1 MDISDCFWLFYAS
14 KYNNRIRHQ
23 LVFGTLIITALVA
36 YFSQFLEKKYT
47 VTTSIYTGITS
58 NTGLNDETRP
68 DWQAVN
74 NTYDNLVN
82 LTKSR
87 GTLEN
92 VSLKLLALNLMHGD
106 PEIDNLYITANNYKK
121 LIASVPEEILHLVD
135 TASLDKT
142 VNLFKEYKYSDSR
155 NYLHELFNGSSAFY
169 SYNALSSIIIRRQ
182 GNSDLIEIAYTSTDP
197 GITWNTVKLV
207 SEELKY
213 SYNNLRYQTANDIVK
228 YYEEELKKLRVQ
240 LNKQENELTDYNVKN
255 SVINYIEQTKAIAH
269 SFADFEN
276 RYEETRR
283 NYESSSSIIKNLEQY
298 MDIRTKLVKSNEEFI
313 NTLAEVSRIS
323 GKITEIETF
332 TSDEMLSK
340 DQELVKYREELRDAE
355 KKIGLI
361 TNNINSYKESKEGLA
376 IEGLVQEWLNQTLIQ
391 AKAQADLKVLNER
404 KNDFAD
410 QYKNYSP
417 IGTRINQQEREI
429 HVTEQ
434 SYLEVLHALN
444 MAKMKQKNLQLTSS
458 NLNTISDASY
468 PLFSDKGKRFLL
480 VVAAFIGSIIF
491 IIGLNLVIELLDR
504 TLRDAERARRLTG
517 MNILGAFTGR
527 NSQLKY
533 RGFVKTCNRISAAYA
548 CNRLTPYIKKGDTL
562 CINILSLEEKEGKT
576 FISRYFQESWEE
588 LGFNVKYLRVGQDI
602 PIDASLFMAEHID
615 KHIQLESRPDILI
628 VEYPSI
634 QQYGVPSHLLG
645 SSQVNLL
652 VANACRVWKNS
663 DTELVKYLRDI
674 TEGTALYLYL
684 NNATREAVEDFTGQL
699 PPQTSMRSFANRM
712 MYMGL
717 TATNTAVK

>member
-1 MDISDCFWLFYAS
+1 MDITLYISHFIY
-14 KYNNRIRHQ
+14 RIRHQ

-58 NTGLNDETRP
+58 NTGLDDETRP

-121 LIASVPEEILHLVD
+121 LIASVPEEILLLVD
-135 TASLDKT
+135 TTSLDKT

>member
-1 MDISDCFWLFYAS
+1 MDITLYISRFIY
-14 KYNNRIRHQ
+14 RIRHQ

-36 YFSQFLEKKYT
+36 YFNQFLEKKYT

-58 NTGLNDETRP
+58 NTGLDDETRP

-121 LIASVPEEILHLVD
+121 LIASVPEEILLLVD
-135 TASLDKT
+135 TTSLDKT

>member
-1 MDISDCFWLFYAS
+1 MDITLYISRFIY
-14 KYNNRIRHQ
+14 RIRHQ

-58 NTGLNDETRP
+58 NTGLDDETRP

-121 LIASVPEEILHLVD
+121 LIASVPEEILLLVD
-135 TASLDKT
+135 TTSLDKT

-548 CNRLTPYIKKGDTL
+548 CNRLTPYIKKGDKL

>member
-1 MDISDCFWLFYAS
+1 MDITLYISRFIY
-14 KYNNRIRHQ
+14 RIRHQ

-121 LIASVPEEILHLVD
+121 LIASVPEEILLLVD
-135 TASLDKT
+135 TTSLDKT

>member
-1 MDISDCFWLFYAS
+1 MDITLYISRFIY
-14 KYNNRIRHQ
+14 RIRHQ

-628 VEYPSI
+628 VEDPSI
-634 QQYGVPSHLLG
+634 QQDGVPSHLLG

>member
-1 MDISDCFWLFYAS
+1 MDITLYISRFIY
-14 KYNNRIRHQ
+14 RIRHQ

-58 NTGLNDETRP
+58 NTGLDDETRP

-121 LIASVPEEILHLVD
+121 LIASVPEEILLLVD
-135 TASLDKT
+135 TTSLDKT

-588 LGFNVKYLRVGQDI
+588 LGFNVKYLRVDQDI

>member
-1 MDISDCFWLFYAS
+1 
-14 KYNNRIRHQ
+14 
-23 LVFGTLIITALVA
+23 
-36 YFSQFLEKKYT
+36 
-47 VTTSIYTGITS
+47 
-58 NTGLNDETRP
+58 
-68 DWQAVN
+68 
-74 NTYDNLVN
+74 
-82 LTKSR
+82 
-87 GTLEN
+87 
-92 VSLKLLALNLMHGD
+92 
-106 PEIDNLYITANNYKK
+106 
-121 LIASVPEEILHLVD
+121 
-135 TASLDKT
+135 
-142 VNLFKEYKYSDSR
+142 
-155 NYLHELFNGSSAFY
+155 
-169 SYNALSSIIIRRQ
+169 
-182 GNSDLIEIAYTSTDP
+182 
-197 GITWNTVKLV
+197 
-207 SEELKY
+207 
-213 SYNNLRYQTANDIVK
+213 
-228 YYEEELKKLRVQ
+228 
-240 LNKQENELTDYNVKN
+240 
-255 SVINYIEQTKAIAH
+255 
-269 SFADFEN
+269 
-276 RYEETRR
+276 
-283 NYESSSSIIKNLEQY
+283 

-533 RGFVKTCNRISAAYA
+533 RGFVKLVTVSL
-548 CNRLTPYIKKGDTL
+548 RL
-562 CINILSLEEKEGKT
+562 
-576 FISRYFQESWEE
+576 
-588 LGFNVKYLRVGQDI
+588 
-602 PIDASLFMAEHID
+602 M
-615 KHIQLESRPDILI
+615 
-628 VEYPSI
+628 
-634 QQYGVPSHLLG
+634 
-645 SSQVNLL
+645 L
-652 VANACRVWKNS
+652 V
-663 DTELVKYLRDI
+663 
-674 TEGTALYLYL
+674 
-684 NNATREAVEDFTGQL
+684 TG
-699 PPQTSMRSFANRM
+699 
-712 MYMGL
+712 
-717 TATNTAVK
+717 

>member
-1 MDISDCFWLFYAS
+1 MDITLYISRFIY
-14 KYNNRIRHQ
+14 RIRHQ

-121 LIASVPEEILHLVD
+121 LIASVPEGILHLVD

-480 VVAAFIGSIIF
+480 VIAAFIGSIIF

>member
-1 MDISDCFWLFYAS
+1 MDITLDISRFIY
-14 KYNNRIRHQ
+14 RIRLQ

-58 NTGLNDETRP
+58 NTGLDDETRP

-121 LIASVPEEILHLVD
+121 LIASVPEEILLLVD
-135 TASLDKT
+135 TTSLDKT

>member
-1 MDISDCFWLFYAS
+1 MDITLYILRFIY
-14 KYNNRIRHQ
+14 RIRHQ

>member
-1 MDISDCFWLFYAS
+1 MDITLYISRFIY
-14 KYNNRIRHQ
+14 RIRHQ

-228 YYEEELKKLRVQ
+228 YYEEELKKRRVQ

-480 VVAAFIGSIIF
+480 VIAAFIGSIIF

-517 MNILGAFTGR
+517 INILGAFTGR

>member
-1 MDISDCFWLFYAS
+1 MDITLYISRFIY
-14 KYNNRIRHQ
+14 RIRHQ

-58 NTGLNDETRP
+58 NTGLDDETLP

-121 LIASVPEEILHLVD
+121 LIASVPEEILLLVD
-135 TASLDKT
+135 TTSLDKT

>member
-1 MDISDCFWLFYAS
+1 MDITLYISRFIY
-14 KYNNRIRHQ
+14 RIRHQ

-58 NTGLNDETRP
+58 NTGLDDETRP

-121 LIASVPEEILHLVD
+121 LIASVPEEILLLVD
-135 TASLDKT
+135 TTSLDKT

-434 SYLEVLHALN
+434 SYLKVLHALN

>member
-1 MDISDCFWLFYAS
+1 MDITLYISRFIY
-14 KYNNRIRHQ
+14 RIRHQ

-480 VVAAFIGSIIF
+480 VIAAFIGSIIF

-588 LGFNVKYLRVGQDI
+588 LDFNVKYLRVGQDI

>member
-1 MDISDCFWLFYAS
+1 MDITLYISRFIY
-14 KYNNRIRHQ
+14 RIRHQ

-480 VVAAFIGSIIF
+480 VIAAFIGSIIF

-588 LGFNVKYLRVGQDI
+588 LGFNVKYLRVSQDI

>member
-1 MDISDCFWLFYAS
+1 MDITLYISRFIY
-14 KYNNRIRHQ
+14 RIRHQ
-23 LVFGTLIITALVA
+23 LVFGALIITALVA

-480 VVAAFIGSIIF
+480 VIAAFIGSIIF

>member
-1 MDISDCFWLFYAS
+1 MDITLYISRFIY
-14 KYNNRIRHQ
+14 RIRHQ

-480 VVAAFIGSIIF
+480 VIAAFIGSIIF

-634 QQYGVPSHLLG
+634 QQYGVPSHLLR

>member
-1 MDISDCFWLFYAS
+1 M
-14 KYNNRIRHQ
+14 
-23 LVFGTLIITALVA
+23 VA

-480 VVAAFIGSIIF
+480 VIAAFIGSIIF

>member
-1 MDISDCFWLFYAS
+1 MDITLYISRFIY
-14 KYNNRIRHQ
+14 RIRHQ

-106 PEIDNLYITANNYKK
+106 PKIDNLYITANNYKK

-361 TNNINSYKESKEGLA
+361 TNNINSYKESKEGIA

>member
-1 MDISDCFWLFYAS
+1 MDITLYISRFIY
-14 KYNNRIRHQ
+14 RIRHQ

-58 NTGLNDETRP
+58 NTGLDDETRP

-121 LIASVPEEILHLVD
+121 LIASVPEEILLLVD
-135 TASLDKT
+135 TTSLDKT

-155 NYLHELFNGSSAFY
+155 NYLHKLFNGSSAFY

>member
-1 MDISDCFWLFYAS
+1 MVINTDL
-14 KYNNRIRHQ
+14 RIRHQ

-480 VVAAFIGSIIF
+480 VIAAFIGSIIF

>member
-1 MDISDCFWLFYAS
+1 MDITLYISRFIY
-14 KYNNRIRHQ
+14 RIRHQ

-36 YFSQFLEKKYT
+36 YFSQFLEKKYP

-444 MAKMKQKNLQLTSS
+444 MAKMKQKNLKLTSS

-480 VVAAFIGSIIF
+480 VIAAFIGSIIF

>member
-1 MDISDCFWLFYAS
+1 MDITLYISRFIY
-14 KYNNRIRHQ
+14 RIRHQ

-121 LIASVPEEILHLVD
+121 LIASVTEEILHLVD

>member
-1 MDISDCFWLFYAS
+1 MDITLYISRFIY
-14 KYNNRIRHQ
+14 RIRHQ

-182 GNSDLIEIAYTSTDP
+182 GDSDLIEIAYTSTDP

-480 VVAAFIGSIIF
+480 VIAAFIGSIIF

>member
-1 MDISDCFWLFYAS
+1 MDITLYISRFIY
-14 KYNNRIRHQ
+14 RIRHQ

-58 NTGLNDETRP
+58 NTGLDDETRP

-121 LIASVPEEILHLVD
+121 LIASVPEEILLLVD
-135 TASLDKT
+135 TTSLDKT

-480 VVAAFIGSIIF
+480 VIAAFIGSIIF

-517 MNILGAFTGR
+517 MNILGAFIGR

>member
-1 MDISDCFWLFYAS
+1 MDITLYISRFIY
-14 KYNNRIRHQ
+14 RIRHQ

-58 NTGLNDETRP
+58 NTGLDDETRP

-121 LIASVPEEILHLVD
+121 LIASVPEEILLLVD
-135 TASLDKT
+135 TTSLDKT

-376 IEGLVQEWLNQTLIQ
+376 IEGLVQEWLNQTLLQ

>member
-1 MDISDCFWLFYAS
+1 MDITLYISRFIY
-14 KYNNRIRHQ
+14 RIRHQ

-480 VVAAFIGSIIF
+480 VIAAFIGSIIF

-576 FISRYFQESWEE
+576 FISRYFQDSWEE

>member
-1 MDISDCFWLFYAS
+1 MDITLYISRFIY
-14 KYNNRIRHQ
+14 RIRHQ

-480 VVAAFIGSIIF
+480 VIAAFIGSIIF

-634 QQYGVPSHLLG
+634 QQYVVPSHLLG

>member
-1 MDISDCFWLFYAS
+1 MDITLYISRFIY
-14 KYNNRIRHQ
+14 RIRHQ

-480 VVAAFIGSIIF
+480 VIAAFIGSIIF

-548 CNRLTPYIKKGDTL
+548 SNRLTPYIKKGDTL

>member
-1 MDISDCFWLFYAS
+1 MDITLYISRFIY
-14 KYNNRIRHQ
+14 RIRHQ

-58 NTGLNDETRP
+58 NTGLDDETRP

-121 LIASVPEEILHLVD
+121 LIASVPEEILLLVD
-135 TASLDKT
+135 TTSLDKT

-391 AKAQADLKVLNER
+391 AKDQADLKVLNER

>member
-1 MDISDCFWLFYAS
+1 MDITLYISRFIY
-14 KYNNRIRHQ
+14 RIRHQ

-355 KKIGLI
+355 KKRGLI

-480 VVAAFIGSIIF
+480 VIAAFIGSIIF

>member
-1 MDISDCFWLFYAS
+1 MDITLYISRFIY
-14 KYNNRIRHQ
+14 RIRHQ

-58 NTGLNDETRP
+58 NTGLDDETRP

-121 LIASVPEEILHLVD
+121 LIASVPEEIFLLVD
-135 TASLDKT
+135 TTSLDKT

>member
-1 MDISDCFWLFYAS
+1 MDITLYISRFIY
-14 KYNNRIRHQ
+14 RIRHQ

-58 NTGLNDETRP
+58 NTGLDDETRP

-121 LIASVPEEILHLVD
+121 LIASVPKEILLLVD
-135 TASLDKT
+135 TTSLDKT

>member
-1 MDISDCFWLFYAS
+1 MDITLYISRFIY
-14 KYNNRIRHQ
+14 RIRHQ

-313 NTLAEVSRIS
+313 NTLAEVSSIS

-480 VVAAFIGSIIF
+480 VIAAFIGSIIF

>member
-1 MDISDCFWLFYAS
+1 MDITLYISRFIY
-14 KYNNRIRHQ
+14 RIRHQ

-429 HVTEQ
+429 HV

-480 VVAAFIGSIIF
+480 VIAAFIGSIIF

>member
-1 MDISDCFWLFYAS
+1 MDITLYISRFIY
-14 KYNNRIRHQ
+14 RIRHQ

-58 NTGLNDETRP
+58 NTGLDDETRP

-121 LIASVPEEILHLVD
+121 LIASVPEEILLLVD
-135 TASLDKT
+135 TTSLDKT

-391 AKAQADLKVLNER
+391 AKAQADLKVLNQR

-684 NNATREAVEDFTGQL
+684 NNATRAAC
-699 PPQTSMRSFANRM
+699 R
-712 MYMGL
+712 
-717 TATNTAVK
+717 

>member
-1 MDISDCFWLFYAS
+1 MDITLYISRFIY
-14 KYNNRIRHQ
+14 RIRHQ

-58 NTGLNDETRP
+58 NTGLDDETRP

-121 LIASVPEEILHLVD
+121 LIASVPEEILLLVD
-135 TASLDKT
+135 TTSLDKT

-298 MDIRTKLVKSNEEFI
+298 MYIRTKLVKSNEEFI

>member
-1 MDISDCFWLFYAS
+1 MDITLYISRFIY
-14 KYNNRIRHQ
+14 RIRHQ

-121 LIASVPEEILHLVD
+121 LIASVPEEILILVD
-135 TASLDKT
+135 TTSLDKT

-480 VVAAFIGSIIF
+480 VIAAFIGSIIF